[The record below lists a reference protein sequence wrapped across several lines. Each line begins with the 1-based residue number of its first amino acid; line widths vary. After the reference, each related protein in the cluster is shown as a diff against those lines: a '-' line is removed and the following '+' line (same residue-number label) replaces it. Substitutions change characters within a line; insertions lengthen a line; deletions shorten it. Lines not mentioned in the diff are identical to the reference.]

1 MDYIKEYGA
10 FILAIVQG
18 VMGWFMWSLRKE
30 FVTGKD
36 CAACRVVCRKEVT
49 VAMEKLPSIASMA
62 DLDTE
67 LEGLRGD
74 VKAQAADIRGLSEVL
89 KRVEHP
95 LGLLLEHQ
103 LAEGRRDR
111 RGE

>member
-10 FILAIVQG
+10 FILAIVQA

-36 CAACRVVCRKEVT
+36 CSACRSTCRKEV
-49 VAMEKLPSIASMA
+49 AEEMKKLPS
-62 DLDTE
+62 TE
-67 LEGLRGD
+67 SLAALAKEMEGLRGD
-74 VKAQAADIRGLSEVL
+74 LKAQAADIRGLSEVL

-95 LGLLLEHQ
+95 LDLLLEHQ

>member
-10 FILAIVQG
+10 FLLAIVQA

-36 CAACRVVCRKEVT
+36 CATCRSVCRKEVT
-49 VAMEKLPSIASMA
+49 EEMEKLPSVTSLA
-62 DLDTE
+62 DLATE
-67 LEGLRGD
+67 MEGLRGD
-74 VKAQAADIRGLSEVL
+74 VKAQAAELRGLSEVL

-95 LGLLLEHQ
+95 LSLLLEYH
-103 LAEGRRDR
+103 LSGTRRER
-111 RGE
+111 RE

>member
-1 MDYIKEYGA
+1 MEYFKEHWA
-10 FILAIVQG
+10 ILVAIVQV
-18 VMGWFMWSLRKE
+18 VMGWLLWSLRKE

-36 CAACRVVCRKEVT
+36 CAACRSVCRKEVAA
-49 VAMEKLPSIASMA
+49 AMEKLPSIKSMA
-62 DLDTE
+62 DLATE

-103 LAEGRRDR
+103 LGENRRERGGR
-111 RGE
+111 

>member
-1 MDYIKEYGA
+1 VDYIKEYVA
-10 FILAIVQG
+10 FILAIVQA

-36 CAACRVVCRKEVT
+36 CAACRSTCRKEV
-49 VAMEKLPSIASMA
+49 AESMDKLPSIQSMA
-62 DLDTE
+62 DLKTE

-95 LGLLLEHQ
+95 LSLMLEHQ
-103 LAEGRRDR
+103 LAESRRDR